1 MDTRLTELLGTQYPI
16 ILAPMAGIS
25 TAELTSAACNAGA
38 LGSIPVGARDPDG
51 ARADI
56 EAVRSATNRP
66 FNVNLFVHQPPAR
79 DTAKESA
86 WLQTLEPLFQELG
99 ASPPSALGVPYQTL
113 AGNDAML
120 RLLCELRPA
129 VVSVHFGLPER
140 TVIQTLKG
148 LGIVLMA
155 SATPAAEAEAIEA
168 AGIDIVIA
176 QGYEAGGHRGTFN
189 PSFDEGQI
197 GTFALV
203 RQVAG
208 AVRIPVVAA
217 GGIADGRG
225 IAAALALG
233 AAGVQIGTAFISC
246 PESAAN
252 TTFRALL
259 QGPRAAK
266 TEVTATISGR
276 PARALSNRLM
286 RELRHHHDT
295 IPDYPVA
302 YGASKALAAAGAAA
316 GTDEFTAMMC
326 GQGAPLSRS
335 IPAARLIAQ
344 LVSETEQAV
353 QALQVP
359 WD

>member
-86 WLQTLEPLFQELG
+86 WLQPLEPLFQELG

-208 AVRIPVVAA
+208 AVRIPV
-217 GGIADGRG
+217 GSPP
-225 IAAALALG
+225 
-233 AAGVQIGTAFISC
+233 GVLPMDAVSPPRWPSVRRAC
-246 PESAAN
+246 RS
-252 TTFRALL
+252 ALL
-259 QGPRAAK
+259 SSVARSLPRTPPSGPCCKGHAPQKPKLPRPFPDDRRA
-266 TEVTATISGR
+266 
-276 PARALSNRLM
+276 P
-286 RELRHHHDT
+286 
-295 IPDYPVA
+295 
-302 YGASKALAAAGAAA
+302 
-316 GTDEFTAMMC
+316 
-326 GQGAPLSRS
+326 
-335 IPAARLIAQ
+335 
-344 LVSETEQAV
+344 
-353 QALQVP
+353 
-359 WD
+359 